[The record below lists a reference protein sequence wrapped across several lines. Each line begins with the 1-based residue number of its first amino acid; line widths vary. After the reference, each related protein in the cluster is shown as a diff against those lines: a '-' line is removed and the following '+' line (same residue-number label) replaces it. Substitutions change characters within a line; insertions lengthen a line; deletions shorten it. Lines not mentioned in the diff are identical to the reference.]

1 MSSFRR
7 AFLGNF
13 VGTTAGPMPRMWSDI
28 MDENP
33 AKEKRF
39 KIMHSH
45 HSTPEIVTDDAPVIL
60 VGNPNVGKSVLFGAL
75 TGRYVNVS
83 NYPGTTVEITRG
95 TLSLNGHPRAVIDTP
110 GINSIIPFSDD
121 ERVTQEILLTHGSS
135 TIIQVVDMK
144 NLQRGLL
151 IALELAEAGLPFI
164 INLNMADE
172 AKARGI
178 NVDIEQ
184 LSETLGIPVTT
195 TVAVRGIG
203 LTELVKHLDSAR
215 PGTFTIT
222 YDSVIEDAL
231 SHIAP
236 YLPKTT
242 MSGRALALMLLT
254 GDNELLHR
262 LIPAES
268 ERAAVTAIRQEAEQ
282 ILAQPLAY
290 AVTCQR
296 MKAVEAIVKAVVVYH
311 QPAGKGFTQT
321 LGHWMVH
328 PVAGWPILAAVLYL
342 IFLFV
347 GVLGAGTLV
356 DLLETRLFGE
366 IVNPWLVQLVE
377 TVIPVPLIQEFL
389 VGEYGLIT
397 MALTYSLAI
406 VLPIVTTFFLA
417 FSILEDSGYLSRLA
431 VMLNRVFRLMGLNG
445 KAVLPM
451 ILGLGCVTMA
461 TIATRILET
470 RKERLQVT
478 LLLALGVPCSAQLGV
493 ILGMVTGMGMAAIA
507 IWLGVVISTLLAVGY
522 LAAQII
528 PGQPSDFILEL
539 PAVRIPSFGNMVV
552 KTLARLEWYLKE
564 VIPIFVLGT
573 TVLFVLDKTKLLTAI
588 ERLLSPIIV
597 SWLNLP
603 VDVTGV
609 FLIGFLRRDYGATGL
624 FAMAREGL
632 LTPLQIVI
640 SLVVITLFMPCV
652 ANVLM
657 IVKEY
662 GTRTALAVAAFVFPF
677 AFMMGGLLNL
687 VLQRLDVF

>member
-1 MSSFRR
+1 MS
-7 AFLGNF
+7 
-13 VGTTAGPMPRMWSDI
+13 
-28 MDENP
+28 
-33 AKEKRF
+33 F
-39 KIMHSH
+39 KVMRCHS
-45 HSTPEIVTDDAPVIL
+45 STPETTVYDSPVIL

-75 TGRYVNVS
+75 TGRYANVS

-95 TLSLNGHPRAVIDTP
+95 TLSLNGQPRPVIDTP

-121 ERVTQEILLTHGSS
+121 ERVTQDILLTQASS

-178 NVDIEQ
+178 EVDTKQ
-184 LSETLGIPVTT
+184 LSAKLGVPVIS

-203 LTELVKHLDSAR
+203 LAKLVEYLGSAC
-215 PGTFTIT
+215 PATFTIT
-222 YDSVIEDAL
+222 YDAVIEDAL
-231 SHIAP
+231 TRLAI
-236 YLPKTT
+236 YLPK
-242 MSGRALALMLLT
+242 MSVGSRSLALMLLA
-254 GDNELLHR
+254 GDDDLLHR
-262 LIPAES
+262 LLPAEREQS
-268 ERAAVTAIRQEAEQ
+268 AVRIIRQETEQ
-282 ILAQPLAY
+282 ALGQPLAY
-290 AVTCQR
+290 TITCQR
-296 MKAVEAIVKAVVVYH
+296 MNAVEAIIKDVVSYNR
-311 QPAGKGFTQT
+311 PSGKLFTET
-321 LGHWMVH
+321 LGRWMVH
-328 PVAGWPILAAVLYL
+328 PIGGWPILAAVLYL
-342 IFLFV
+342 LFLFV
-347 GVLGAGTLV
+347 GVLGAGFLV
-356 DLLETRLFGE
+356 DVLETRLFGE
-366 IVNPWLVQLVE
+366 IINPWLIWLVE
-377 TVIPVPLIQEFL
+377 TLIPIPLLQEFL

-431 VMLNRVFRLMGLNG
+431 VMLDRVFRLMGLNG

-493 ILGMVTGMGMAAIA
+493 ILGMITGLGVTAVV
-507 IWLGVVISTLLAVGY
+507 IWLAVVISTLLAVGY
-522 LAAQII
+522 LAAQVI
-528 PGQPSDFILEL
+528 PGQQSDFILEL
-539 PAVRIPSFGNMVV
+539 PTIRMPSLSNIAI

-564 VIPIFVLGT
+564 VVPIFILGT
-573 TVLFVLDKTKLLTAI
+573 TILFVLDKVKLLGLI

-597 SWLNLP
+597 TWLNLP
-603 VDVTGV
+603 VEVTGV

-624 FAMAREGL
+624 FAMARDGM

-677 AFMMGGLLNL
+677 AFLIGGLLNL
-687 VLQRLDVF
+687 VLQRLSIF